1 MIQFEEILHTIS
13 LLMPPELIR
22 DDLLDS
28 CPGATKEGLLDPVPG
43 ARDRLLQGVTWG
55 TRESLPGILMGSPDS
70 LLQGVTWGTRESLLA
85 GAGPGTSDSLL
96 EPGGT
101 RLTLLACTLGLVDTW
116 TVNVNTMLTNPP
128 IPYTL
133 WSCVPISCLVRR
145 FQPGEGPSWDGTGHF
160 FSRPVS
166 SCRVTSNCQD
176 VYFLHFIP
184 FVPYLDL

>member
-28 CPGATKEGLLDPVPG
+28 CPGATKDCLLDPVPG

-55 TRESLPGILMGSPDS
+55 TVQYSAVQYS

-116 TVNVNTMLTNPP
+116 TGNNTNPNM
-128 IPYTL
+128 
-133 WSCVPISCLVRR
+133 
-145 FQPGEGPSWDGTGHF
+145 
-160 FSRPVS
+160 PV
-166 SCRVTSNCQD
+166 CN
-176 VYFLHFIP
+176 L
-184 FVPYLDL
+184 

>member
-28 CPGATKEGLLDPVPG
+28 CPGATKEGLLDPVSG

-55 TRESLPGILMGSPDS
+55 TVQYSAVQYS

-116 TVNVNTMLTNPP
+116 TGNNTNPNM
-128 IPYTL
+128 
-133 WSCVPISCLVRR
+133 
-145 FQPGEGPSWDGTGHF
+145 
-160 FSRPVS
+160 PV
-166 SCRVTSNCQD
+166 CN
-176 VYFLHFIP
+176 L
-184 FVPYLDL
+184 

>member
-28 CPGATKEGLLDPVPG
+28 CPGATKEGLLDPVSG

-55 TRESLPGILMGSPDS
+55 TVQYSAVQYSLLQGVTWGTSESLPGILMGSPDS

-116 TVNVNTMLTNPP
+116 TGNNTNPNM
-128 IPYTL
+128 
-133 WSCVPISCLVRR
+133 
-145 FQPGEGPSWDGTGHF
+145 
-160 FSRPVS
+160 PV
-166 SCRVTSNCQD
+166 CN
-176 VYFLHFIP
+176 L
-184 FVPYLDL
+184 

>member
-22 DDLLDS
+22 EDLLDS

-43 ARDRLLQGVTWG
+43 ARDR
-55 TRESLPGILMGSPDS
+55 

-116 TVNVNTMLTNPP
+116 TVELQTKVHTKVHMVESFYYQL
-128 IPYTL
+128 
-133 WSCVPISCLVRR
+133 
-145 FQPGEGPSWDGTGHF
+145 
-160 FSRPVS
+160 
-166 SCRVTSNCQD
+166 
-176 VYFLHFIP
+176 
-184 FVPYLDL
+184 

>member
-55 TRESLPGILMGSPDS
+55 TVQYSAVQYS

-116 TVNVNTMLTNPP
+116 TVNNTKPNL
-128 IPYTL
+128 
-133 WSCVPISCLVRR
+133 
-145 FQPGEGPSWDGTGHF
+145 
-160 FSRPVS
+160 
-166 SCRVTSNCQD
+166 
-176 VYFLHFIP
+176 
-184 FVPYLDL
+184 